1 MFGRDRVSP
10 PPEPPRDNRGRRR
23 ITRSPEAF
31 VANARS
37 LMVAKAL
44 AVSDIA
50 RKSYLD
56 KMVFYRI
63 FGKEQA
69 APSLEAALEIAEA
82 LGTTVDELSK
92 TRAPDPAAGS

>member
-1 MFGRDRVSP
+1 MQTKTPD
-10 PPEPPRDNRGRRR
+10 D
-23 ITRSPEAF
+23 
-31 VANARS
+31 S
-37 LMVAKAL
+37 LIESSGVT
-44 AVSDIA
+44 SDIA